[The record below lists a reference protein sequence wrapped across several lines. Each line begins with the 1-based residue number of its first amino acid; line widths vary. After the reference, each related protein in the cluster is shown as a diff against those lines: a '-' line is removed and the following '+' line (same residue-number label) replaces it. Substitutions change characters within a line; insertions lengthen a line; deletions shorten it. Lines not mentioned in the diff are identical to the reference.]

1 MAAVFAVENDPTGRE
16 RGDCFLPLYIQEKM
30 MTTESFWAAFL
41 AETGLPADTRY
52 ESCFHFELTEK
63 WANALLALVLSGQ
76 KRATC
81 SSLRSYE
88 IEGEPLPQPGALHI
102 VTDWA
107 GEPRCVIR
115 TTGVTV
121 LPFRDVTYDVCRRE
135 GEDDCLESWQAN
147 HRRFFTAEGQEM
159 GYTFREDMPVV
170 FEDFEVA
177 WQPQE

>member
-1 MAAVFAVENDPTGRE
+1 
-16 RGDCFLPLYIQEKM
+16 
-30 MTTESFWAAFL
+30 MTTEAFWMAFL
-41 AETGLPADTRY
+41 AETGLPAETRY

-81 SSLRSYE
+81 SSLRSPE
-88 IEGEPLPQPGALHI
+88 IAGEPLPRPGALHS

-121 LPFRDVTYDVCRRE
+121 LPFREVTYDICRRE
-135 GEDDCLESWQAN
+135 GEDDCLESWQAS
-147 HRRFFTAEGQEM
+147 HRRFFTVEGQEM

-177 WQPQE
+177 WHPRK

>member
-1 MAAVFAVENDPTGRE
+1 
-16 RGDCFLPLYIQEKM
+16 
-30 MTTESFWAAFL
+30 MTTEAFWAAFL
-41 AETGLPADTRY
+41 AEAGLPGDTRY

-76 KRATC
+76 KKATC

-88 IEGEPLPQPGALHI
+88 IDGEPLPEPGALHI

-115 TTGVTV
+115 TTGATV
-121 LPFRDVTYDVCRRE
+121 LPFREVTYDICCRE
-135 GEDDCLESWQAN
+135 GEDDCLASWQTSPS
-147 HRRFFTAEGQEM
+147 RFLTAGGQEM

-170 FEDFEVA
+170 FEDFEVVC
-177 WQPQE
+177 QPQE